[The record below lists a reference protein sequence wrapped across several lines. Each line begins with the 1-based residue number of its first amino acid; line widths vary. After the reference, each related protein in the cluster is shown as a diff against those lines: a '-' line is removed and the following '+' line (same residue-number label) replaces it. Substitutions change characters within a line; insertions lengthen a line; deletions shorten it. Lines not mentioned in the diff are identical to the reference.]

1 MRIIYKLTLGFVA
14 VALLIALVGY
24 FAGGAGQG
32 ALRQSIGGVSRRLA
46 RQLIADVDRHMY
58 ERIEQFQAY
67 AKTRMLQETVARSNW
82 EFEQLDSTRRYIDEK
97 DAEWT
102 GTPFMRELME
112 NSLSKEFRG
121 VVEFYRERYGY
132 MVVGEV
138 FVTNKYGANVAQSGR
153 TTDYRQDDESWWHG
167 AREEGVI
174 VEDVEYDQ
182 SAGVYS
188 TDIAIPIED
197 DDGEFVGVLKVV
209 LNIQEAI
216 NIIRE
221 AQSRYIDEPRQAR
234 VYRLL
239 SADKKLIY
247 STEEFTLFED
257 GSYLLPGDVDSPVPV
272 YDTGTFVREDPE
284 KGAMLCAYARSSGHR
299 EFEGL
304 GWILLLEHDM
314 RSRLAPAAELRERIW
329 MTSLLV
335 AVLGIA
341 IGGAISVS
349 LSKRIERLRK
359 GTEIIGG
366 GDLDHKVGTAARDEI
381 GELSRAFDDMT
392 ERFKSTTISRDRLA
406 EEVERREQV
415 EEQLRETMAEL
426 KRSNEELE
434 QFAYV
439 ASHDLQQPLRL
450 VTSYVELLAKRY
462 RGELDTDADEFIG
475 FALDSAQRMQGLIK
489 DLLAYSRVETVG
501 KAFADTSCE
510 EALDRALMNLR
521 PVIEETSAQVT
532 HDPLPSVVGDELQLV
547 QLFQNLVGNAI
558 KFRGEEVPKV
568 HVGAQRRN
576 GGWLFSVEDNGIG
589 MNPKH
594 AERIFLV
601 FQRLHTRAEYK
612 GTGIGL
618 AICKKI
624 VEHHGGRI
632 WVESKHGQGSTFY
645 FTLPGEEGDQ

>member
-24 FAGGAGQG
+24 FAGRAGQG
-32 ALRQSIGGVSRRLA
+32 ALKQSIGGVSRRLA
-46 RQLIADVDRHMY
+46 RQLITDVDRHMY

-67 AKTRMLQETVARSNW
+67 AKIRMLQETVARSNW
-82 EFEQLDSTRRYIDEK
+82 KFEQLDSARRYIDEK
-97 DAEWT
+97 DVEWT
-102 GTPFMRELME
+102 GTPKETTTPFMRELME
-112 NSLSKEFRG
+112 NNLSKEFRG
-121 VVEFYRERYGY
+121 VVEFYREKYGY
-132 MVVGEV
+132 MVVGEI

-174 VEDVEYDQ
+174 VEDVEYDE

-188 TDIAIPIED
+188 TDIAIRVED
-197 DDGEFVGVLKVV
+197 DGGEFIGVLKVV

-234 VYRLL
+234 VYKLL

-247 STEEFTLFED
+247 STEGFTLFED

-272 YDTGTFVREDPE
+272 YDTGTFVREDAE
-284 KGAMLCAYARSSGHR
+284 KGDLLCAYARSSGHR

-304 GWILLLEHDM
+304 GWTVLLEHDM

-359 GTEIIGG
+359 GTEIIGD

-381 GELSRAFDDMT
+381 GELSRAFDKMT
-392 ERFKSTTISRDRLA
+392 ERLKETTVSRDDL
-406 EEVERREQV
+406 EKEVEERKLTE
-415 EEQLRETMAEL
+415 AEL
-426 KRSNEELE
+426 ARSNADLE
-434 QFAYV
+434 QFAYL
-439 ASHDLQQPLRL
+439 ASHDLQEPLRM
-450 VTSYVELLAKRY
+450 VASYMQLLERRY
-462 RGELDTDADEFIG
+462 KGKLDENADEFIG
-475 FALDSAQRMQGLIK
+475 YAVDGSKRMQKMIN
-489 DLLAYSRVETVG
+489 DLLAYSRVGTHGREFERTDSDSAFEYALANLET
-501 KAFADTSCE
+501 A
-510 EALDRALMNLR
+510 
-521 PVIEETSAQVT
+521 IEKSEGMVT
-532 HDPLPSVVGDELQLV
+532 HDALPTVMADPTQLV
-547 QLFQNLVGNAI
+547 QVFQNLVGNAI
-558 KFRGEEVPKV
+558 KFSGEAPPRVHVSAKREGEE
-568 HVGAQRRN
+568 
-576 GGWLFSVEDNGIG
+576 WIFSVSDSGIG
-589 MNPKH
+589 FDEKYS
-594 AERIFLV
+594 ERAFVV
-601 FQRLHTRAEYK
+601 FKRLHGTGYA

-618 AICKKI
+618 AICKRI
-624 VEHHGGRI
+624 VERHGGRI
-632 WVESKHGQGSTFY
+632 WVSSQPGKGSTFY
-645 FTLPGEEGDQ
+645 FTLPATGGKRP